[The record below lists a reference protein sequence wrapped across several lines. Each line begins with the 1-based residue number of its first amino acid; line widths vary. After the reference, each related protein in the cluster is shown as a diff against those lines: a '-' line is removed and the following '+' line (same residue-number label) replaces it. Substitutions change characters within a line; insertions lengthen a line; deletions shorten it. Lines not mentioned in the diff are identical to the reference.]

1 MNQQQEY
8 NGTRQLLAGIVLAV
22 ITFWLFANSLINVI
36 PTLQTSF
43 GSYLSTISI
52 AVSLTALFSGMFVVG
67 AGSLADNFGRVRLT
81 MIGLLAQYYRLF
93 INYHY

>member
-1 MNQQQEY
+1 MLVAAEAVGTVVLDYLRENETSMNQQQEY

-52 AVSLTALFSGMFVVG
+52 AVSLTALFSGMFVVEQ
-67 AGSLADNFGRVRLT
+67 VV
-81 MIGLLAQYYRLF
+81 
-93 INYHY
+93 